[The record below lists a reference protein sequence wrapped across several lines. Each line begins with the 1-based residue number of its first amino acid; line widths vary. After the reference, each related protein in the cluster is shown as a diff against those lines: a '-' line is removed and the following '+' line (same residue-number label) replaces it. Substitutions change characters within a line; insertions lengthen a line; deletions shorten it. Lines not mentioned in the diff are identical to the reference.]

1 MNSNMQSCNSCP
13 PWRRIARWCLWPLLA
28 GGLLVGCAQVRKVTY
43 PPDFVYLEHGQVT
56 GQMALMSKYMRE
68 IDAILA
74 DNLTVNSEQQTRI
87 IGLLNRI
94 DASADRL
101 GAGSVQTSHL
111 LIDEHIDDFKDDV
124 RLALRDASADPPSYY
139 SLGRLSGSC
148 TACHQL
154 R

>member
-1 MNSNMQSCNSCP
+1 MQSCNGCP

-28 GGLLVGCAQVRKVTY
+28 CGLLVGCAEVRKVTY
-43 PPDFVYLEHGQVT
+43 PPDFVYLDHRQVT
-56 GQMALMSKYMRE
+56 GQMALMSMYLRE

-74 DNLTVNSEQQTRI
+74 DNLSVNSEQQARI

-94 DASADRL
+94 DASTDRL